1 MVSWLALVA
10 AFVIVAGLCAIL
22 MARLA
27 RIGPPA
33 PPGPLAPGPLAPGP
47 LAPGPLA
54 PDPPP

>member
-47 LAPGPLA
+47 LAPGP
-54 PDPPP
+54 PP